1 MAFPVLGLVAKFIMA
16 NGTRAAARKYGPKA
30 IEKAAKQIKAREKA
44 INKSVDKAKSKGD
57 IPFRE
62 KTPLQTQ
69 KARETRLV
77 TERNKRMQKRST
89 DDNGDPKPLEFSK
102 GGGVNGRKKM
112 MYGGMN
118 NKRKKKMYGGSMSRK
133 KAMHG
138 GPHNNMDR
146 MGMAMGGAMEVQKP
160 N

>member
-1 MAFPVLGLVAKFIMA
+1 MLPVLGLIAKFIIA
-16 NGTRAAARKYGPKA
+16 NGTRAATRKYGAKA
-30 IEKAAKQIKAREKA
+30 VQKAAKEIKARQKA
-44 INKSVDKAKSKGD
+44 IDKNVDKLKQKGE

-89 DDNGDPKPLEFSK
+89 DDNGDPKPLKFSK

-118 NKRKKKMYGGSMSRK
+118 RKKKVYGGSMGRK

-146 MGMAMGGAMEVQKP
+146 IGMAMGGAMEVQKP

>member
-1 MAFPVLGLVAKFIMA
+1 MLPVLGLIAKFIIA
-16 NGTRAAARKYGPKA
+16 NGTRAATRKYGAKA
-30 IEKAAKQIKAREKA
+30 VQKAAKEIKARQKA
-44 INKSVDKAKSKGD
+44 IDKNVDKLKQKGD

-77 TERNKRMQKRST
+77 TERNKRMQKSST
-89 DDNGDPKPLEFSK
+89 DDNGKPKPLKFSK

-112 MYGGMN
+112 VYGGMN
-118 NKRKKKMYGGSMSRK
+118 RKKKVYGGSMGSRK

-146 MGMAMGGAMEVQKP
+146 IGMAMGGAMEVQKP

>member
-1 MAFPVLGLVAKFIMA
+1 MALPILGLVAKFIMA

-30 IEKAAKQIKAREKA
+30 IEKATKQIKARNKA
-44 INKSVDKAKSKGD
+44 INKNVEKAKSKGD

-102 GGGVNGRKKM
+102 GGGV
-112 MYGGMN
+112 YG
-118 NKRKKKMYGGSMSRK
+118 SRK
-133 KAMHG
+133 KAMGGGTMYSRKQAKHGG
-138 GPHNNMDR
+138 GPHKKMGR
-146 MGMAMGGAMEVQKP
+146 VGMAMGGAMKVQKP